1 MSNILHNGVSN
12 VKRIFNDDQTTYRC
26 ITLIS
31 SFSFAEDIIGLW
43 QSIDDKTGAPKALVE
58 IRKEADNTY
67 AGKVVKLTPRA
78 GYTPKETC
86 VDCPAPYTNKPII
99 GLDVVTG
106 LKSTDGLNYTSGR
119 ILDPNTGKLYSMK
132 AKLSSNGKR
141 LHLRGYLGV
150 SALGRNQIWIR
161 AE

>member
-1 MSNILHNGVSN
+1 MMA
-12 VKRIFNDDQTTYRC
+12 KQ
-26 ITLIS
+26 LIGAFLLSAVS
-31 SFSFAEDIIGLW
+31 SFSFAEDITGLW

-67 AGKVVKLTPRA
+67 AGKVVKLTPRT

-86 VDCPAPYTNKPII
+86 VDCPPPYTNKPII

-141 LHLRGYLGV
+141 LHLRGYLGI

-161 AE
+161 VN

>member
-1 MSNILHNGVSN
+1 MMA
-12 VKRIFNDDQTTYRC
+12 KQ
-26 ITLIS
+26 LIGALLLSAVS

>member
-1 MSNILHNGVSN
+1 MKVQTLKGFLMMGKQLFGALILSVMSSL
-12 VKRIFNDDQTTYRC
+12 
-26 ITLIS
+26 
-31 SFSFAEDIIGLW
+31 SFAEDITGMW

-58 IRKEADNTY
+58 IRKEANGTY
-67 AGKVVKLTPRA
+67 AGKIVKITPRA

-86 VDCPAPYTNKPII
+86 VDCPAPYTNKPIL
-99 GLDVVTG
+99 GLDVMTG
-106 LKSTDGLNYTSGR
+106 LKQGEGLNYVNGR
-119 ILDPNTGKLYSMK
+119 ILDPNSGKVYSMK

-141 LHLRGYLGV
+141 LHLRGYVGV

>member
-1 MSNILHNGVSN
+1 MMA
-12 VKRIFNDDQTTYRC
+12 KQ
-26 ITLIS
+26 LIGALLLSAVS

-86 VDCPAPYTNKPII
+86 VDCPPPYTNKPII

-119 ILDPNTGKLYSMK
+119 ILDPNTGKLYSLK

>member
-1 MSNILHNGVSN
+1 MMT
-12 VKRIFNDDQTTYRC
+12 KQ
-26 ITLIS
+26 LIGALLLSAVS

-86 VDCPAPYTNKPII
+86 VDCPPPYTNKPII

-119 ILDPNTGKLYSMK
+119 ILDPNTGKLYSLK

>member
-1 MSNILHNGVSN
+1 MMKGKQFIGAFLLSAV
-12 VKRIFNDDQTTYRC
+12 
-26 ITLIS
+26 S
-31 SFSFAEDIIGLW
+31 SFSFAEDITGLW
-43 QSIDDKTGAPKALVE
+43 QTIDDKTGAPKALVE

-141 LHLRGYLGV
+141 LHLRGYLGI

>member
-1 MSNILHNGVSN
+1 MMA
-12 VKRIFNDDQTTYRC
+12 KQ
-26 ITLIS
+26 LIGALLLSAVS

-43 QSIDDKTGAPKALVE
+43 QSIDDKTGAPKGLVE
-58 IRKEADNTY
+58 IRKENDTY
-67 AGKVVKLTPRA
+67 VGKIIKVTPRA

-86 VDCPAPYTNKPII
+86 VDCPPPYTNKPII
-99 GLDVVTG
+99 GMDVLTG

-141 LHLRGYLGV
+141 LHLRGYLGI

-161 AE
+161 VN

>member
-1 MSNILHNGVSN
+1 MMAKQLIGVLLLSA
-12 VKRIFNDDQTTYRC
+12 V
-26 ITLIS
+26 S
-31 SFSFAEDIIGLW
+31 SFSFAEGIIGLW
-43 QSIDDKTGAPKALVE
+43 QTNDDKTGAPKALVE

-141 LHLRGYLGV
+141 LHLRGYLGI

-161 AE
+161 VN

>member
-1 MSNILHNGVSN
+1 MMT
-12 VKRIFNDDQTTYRC
+12 KQ
-26 ITLIS
+26 LIGALLLSAVS

-119 ILDPNTGKLYSMK
+119 ILDPNTGKLYSLK

>member
-1 MSNILHNGVSN
+1 MMKGKQFIGAFLLSAV
-12 VKRIFNDDQTTYRC
+12 
-26 ITLIS
+26 S
-31 SFSFAEDIIGLW
+31 SFSFAEDITGLW
-43 QSIDDKTGAPKALVE
+43 QTIDDKTGAPKALVE

-86 VDCPAPYTNKPII
+86 VDCPPPYTNKPII

-141 LHLRGYLGV
+141 LHLRGYLGI

-161 AE
+161 VN

>member
-1 MSNILHNGVSN
+1 MMAKQLIGVLLLSA
-12 VKRIFNDDQTTYRC
+12 V
-26 ITLIS
+26 S
-31 SFSFAEDIIGLW
+31 SFSFAEDMTGLW

-58 IRKEADNTY
+58 IRKENDTY
-67 AGKVVKLTPRA
+67 VGKIVKVTPRA

-86 VDCPAPYTNKPII
+86 VDCPPPYTNKPII
-99 GLDVVTG
+99 GMDVLTG

-141 LHLRGYLGV
+141 LHLRGYLGI

-161 AE
+161 VN

>member
-1 MSNILHNGVSN
+1 MMKGKQFIGAFLLSAV
-12 VKRIFNDDQTTYRC
+12 
-26 ITLIS
+26 S

-67 AGKVVKLTPRA
+67 AGKVVKITPRA

-86 VDCPAPYTNKPII
+86 VDCPPPYTNKPII

-119 ILDPNTGKLYSMK
+119 ILDPNTGKLYSLK

-141 LHLRGYLGV
+141 LHLRGYLGI

-161 AE
+161 VN

>member
-1 MSNILHNGVSN
+1 MMA
-12 VKRIFNDDQTTYRC
+12 KQ
-26 ITLIS
+26 LIGALLLSAVS

-141 LHLRGYLGV
+141 LHLRGYLGI

-161 AE
+161 VN

>member
-1 MSNILHNGVSN
+1 MMT
-12 VKRIFNDDQTTYRC
+12 KQ
-26 ITLIS
+26 LIGALLLSAVS
-31 SFSFAEDIIGLW
+31 SFSFAENIIGLW

-78 GYTPKETC
+78 GYTPNETC
-86 VDCPAPYTNKPII
+86 VDCPPPYTNKPII

-119 ILDPNTGKLYSMK
+119 ILDPNTGKLYSLK

-141 LHLRGYLGV
+141 LHLRGYLGI

>member
-1 MSNILHNGVSN
+1 MMKGKQFIGAFLLSAV
-12 VKRIFNDDQTTYRC
+12 
-26 ITLIS
+26 S

-78 GYTPKETC
+78 GYTPKEIC

-141 LHLRGYLGV
+141 LHLRGYLGI

>member
-1 MSNILHNGVSN
+1 MMT
-12 VKRIFNDDQTTYRC
+12 KQ
-26 ITLIS
+26 LIGAFLLSAVS
-31 SFSFAEDIIGLW
+31 SFSFAEDITGLW
-43 QSIDDKTGAPKALVE
+43 QTIDDKTGAPKALVE

-67 AGKVVKLTPRA
+67 AGKVVKVTPRA

-86 VDCPAPYTNKPII
+86 VDCPPPYTNKPII
-99 GLDVVTG
+99 GMDVLTG

-141 LHLRGYLGV
+141 LHLRGYLGI

>member
-1 MSNILHNGVSN
+1 MKGKQFIGAFLLSAV
-12 VKRIFNDDQTTYRC
+12 
-26 ITLIS
+26 S

>member
-1 MSNILHNGVSN
+1 MMAKQLIGVLLLSA
-12 VKRIFNDDQTTYRC
+12 V
-26 ITLIS
+26 S
-31 SFSFAEDIIGLW
+31 SFSFAEGIIGLW
-43 QSIDDKTGAPKALVE
+43 QTIDDKTGAPKALVE

-86 VDCPAPYTNKPII
+86 VDCPPPYTNKPII

-106 LKSTDGLNYTSGR
+106 LKSTDGFNYTSGR

-141 LHLRGYLGV
+141 LHLRGYLGI

-161 AE
+161 VN

>member
-1 MSNILHNGVSN
+1 MMT
-12 VKRIFNDDQTTYRC
+12 KQ
-26 ITLIS
+26 LIGALLLSAVS

-86 VDCPAPYTNKPII
+86 VNCPPPYTNKPII

-106 LKSTDGLNYTSGR
+106 LKSTDGFNYTSGR

-141 LHLRGYLGV
+141 LHLRGYLGI

-161 AE
+161 VN